1 MKVIFKITRFDSDTN
16 SISVKFSYE
25 KSSTSID
32 ESRSY
37 SIDLKNL
44 DTHDYDSF
52 SDSLIRNYGLRL
64 LEERQNKLETLP
76 ENTPEK
82 LSDKFEVRDLVGK
95 VIEGKYYT
103 RDRFSLKMK
112 RVEL

>member
-25 KSSTSID
+25 KSRIPID

-44 DTHDYDSF
+44 DTYDYDSF
-52 SDSLIRNYGLRL
+52 SDSLIRNYGLRF
-64 LEERQNKLETLP
+64 LEEQQNKLETLS
-76 ENTPEK
+76 ENTPEE
-82 LSDKFEVRDLVGK
+82 LCEKFEVRDLVGK
-95 VIEGKYYT
+95 VIEGKYHK
-103 RDRFSLKMK
+103 RDRFPLKMR